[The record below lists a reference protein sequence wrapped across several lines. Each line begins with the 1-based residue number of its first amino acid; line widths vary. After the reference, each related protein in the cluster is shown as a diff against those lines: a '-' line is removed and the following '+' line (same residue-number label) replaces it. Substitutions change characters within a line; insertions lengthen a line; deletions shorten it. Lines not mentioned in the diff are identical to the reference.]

1 MPRKPK
7 MQTSNDLI
15 RENCEWPMTAG
26 QVAKLTGVTTR
37 ALQHYDEKGLLCPER
52 SGEGVANNR
61 KLYSP
66 EDIDRL
72 KQIVVLSSYGFELK
86 DMPPI
91 LDGERSLT
99 DALADRIEELRAR
112 ERYLQ
117 HLILFARY
125 AEIVGDDLFETLAFG
140 TSEVDAFA
148 ELVRELARLCR
159 QSCPMGVHGR
169 CGLEQLWDEL
179 GAIIVDFLGG
189 DEEDPFAH
197 IESTVQRLRA
207 WFCTYFFEVDDLDLL
222 GIWTLFEDGSEEA
235 EFAGEVGGEATPGF
249 LQSAVF
255 LVWLKSMALE
265 LSAMIE
271 GGVGGDAQPSISEN
285 QVVFLVDFVCR
296 SCGYPVPEAAEL
308 DGEGWGY
315 HGGVFRDGGG
325 VSAKRPRGRGD
336 CNAHRPRRRKRCRR
350 SAFREDGASC
360 PRGRALPRARLEGQQ
375 VAHGRAQ
382 GVGDAAQ
389 IVDAH
394 ADPSGLDAPDVG
406 LAAADHEGQLGFGK
420 PLLLAYARCA
430 FPGPVFSAR
439 CSWGKHMCYH

>member
-72 KQIVVLSSYGFELK
+72 KQIVVLGSYGFELK

-99 DALADRIEELRAR
+99 DALADRIEELRAQ

-148 ELVRELARLCR
+148 ELVRSSPAYAGKAVRWESMDDA
-159 QSCPMGVHGR
+159 
-169 CGLEQLWDEL
+169 GLEQLWDEL

-255 LVWLKSMALE
+255 LV
-265 LSAMIE
+265 
-271 GGVGGDAQPSISEN
+271 
-285 QVVFLVDFVCR
+285 
-296 SCGYPVPEAAEL
+296 
-308 DGEGWGY
+308 
-315 HGGVFRDGGG
+315 
-325 VSAKRPRGRGD
+325 
-336 CNAHRPRRRKRCRR
+336 
-350 SAFREDGASC
+350 
-360 PRGRALPRARLEGQQ
+360 
-375 VAHGRAQ
+375 
-382 GVGDAAQ
+382 
-389 IVDAH
+389 
-394 ADPSGLDAPDVG
+394 
-406 LAAADHEGQLGFGK
+406 
-420 PLLLAYARCA
+420 
-430 FPGPVFSAR
+430 
-439 CSWGKHMCYH
+439 

>member
-15 RENCEWPMTAG
+15 RENYGWPMTAG
-26 QVAKLTGVTTR
+26 QVSKLTGVTTR
-37 ALQHYDEKGLLCPER
+37 ALQHYDEKGLLCPRR

-66 EDIDRL
+66 EDVDRL
-72 KQIVVLSSYGFELK
+72 KQIVVLGSYGFELK

-99 DALADRIEELRAR
+99 DALAERIEELRAQ

-148 ELVRELARLCR
+148 ELMRSSPAYADKAIRWESMDDA
-159 QSCPMGVHGR
+159 
-169 CGLEQLWDEL
+169 GLEQLWDEL

-189 DEEDPFAH
+189 DDEDLFAH
-197 IESTVQRLRA
+197 IESTVRRLRT
-207 WFCTYFFEVDDLDLL
+207 WFCTYFFEIDDLDLL

-255 LVWLKSMALE
+255 LVWLKSMISE

-271 GGVGGDAQPSISEN
+271 AGAGAGDDMGSSFSEN
-285 QVVFLVDFVCR
+285 RAVSLVDFVCR

-308 DGEGWGY
+308 DADEWDTMVEFFETVAGY
-315 HGGVFRDGGG
+315 L
-325 VSAKRPRGRGD
+325 
-336 CNAHRPRRRKRCRR
+336 R
-350 SAFREDGASC
+350 SALEDEETMALIDPDGESAVDGAFFE
-360 PRGRALPRARLEGQQ
+360 RAARA
-375 VAHGRAQ
+375 
-382 GVGDAAQ
+382 
-389 IVDAH
+389 
-394 ADPSGLDAPDVG
+394 
-406 LAAADHEGQLGFGK
+406 
-420 PLLLAYARCA
+420 ARE
-430 FPGPVFSAR
+430 VELFSER
-439 CSWGKHMCYH
+439 S

>member
-72 KQIVVLSSYGFELK
+72 KQIVVLGSYGFELK

-99 DALADRIEELRAR
+99 DALADRIEELRAQ

-148 ELVRELARLCR
+148 ELVR
-159 QSCPMGVHGR
+159 SSPMPAKLSDGSP
-169 CGLEQLWDEL
+169 W
-179 GAIIVDFLGG
+179 
-189 DEEDPFAH
+189 
-197 IESTVQRLRA
+197 TMRA
-207 WFCTYFFEVDDLDLL
+207 WNSCGMSWGRSSSTF
-222 GIWTLFEDGSEEA
+222 W
-235 EFAGEVGGEATPGF
+235 EATRR
-249 LQSAVF
+249 
-255 LVWLKSMALE
+255 
-265 LSAMIE
+265 I
-271 GGVGGDAQPSISEN
+271 PSPI
-285 QVVFLVDFVCR
+285 
-296 SCGYPVPEAAEL
+296 
-308 DGEGWGY
+308 
-315 HGGVFRDGGG
+315 
-325 VSAKRPRGRGD
+325 
-336 CNAHRPRRRKRCRR
+336 
-350 SAFREDGASC
+350 
-360 PRGRALPRARLEGQQ
+360 
-375 VAHGRAQ
+375 
-382 GVGDAAQ
+382 
-389 IVDAH
+389 
-394 ADPSGLDAPDVG
+394 
-406 LAAADHEGQLGFGK
+406 
-420 PLLLAYARCA
+420 
-430 FPGPVFSAR
+430 
-439 CSWGKHMCYH
+439 

>member
-15 RENCEWPMTAG
+15 RENYEWPMTAG

-37 ALQHYDEKGLLCPER
+37 ALQYYDEKGLLCPRR

-66 EDIDRL
+66 EDVDRL
-72 KQIVVLSSYGFELK
+72 KQIVVLGSYGFELK

-91 LDGERSLT
+91 LDGERCLT
-99 DALADRIEELRAR
+99 DALAERIEELRAQ

-148 ELVRELARLCR
+148 ELVRSSPAYADKAIRWESMDDA
-159 QSCPMGVHGR
+159 
-169 CGLEQLWDEL
+169 GLEQLWDEL

-197 IESTVQRLRA
+197 IESTVRQLRA
-207 WFCTYFFEVDDLDLL
+207 WFCAYFFEIDDLDLL
-222 GIWTLFEDGSEEA
+222 GIWALFEDGSDEA
-235 EFAGEVGGEATPGF
+235 EFATGIGGEATPGF

-255 LVWLKSMALE
+255 LVWLKSMLAE

-271 GGVGGDAQPSISEN
+271 AGAGENAESPLAEN
-285 QVVFLVDFVCR
+285 QVVALVDFVCR

-308 DGEGWGY
+308 DGDEWEAMVEFFETVAGY
-315 HGGVFRDGGG
+315 LQSALEDEETMALIDPDGE
-325 VSAKRPRGRGD
+325 SAV
-336 CNAHRPRRRKRCRR
+336 
-350 SAFREDGASC
+350 DGAFFE
-360 PRGRALPRARLEGQQ
+360 RAVQAVREAEL
-375 VAHGRAQ
+375 
-382 GVGDAAQ
+382 
-389 IVDAH
+389 
-394 ADPSGLDAPDVG
+394 
-406 LAAADHEGQLGFGK
+406 
-420 PLLLAYARCA
+420 
-430 FPGPVFSAR
+430 FS
-439 CSWGKHMCYH
+439 

>member
-1 MPRKPK
+1 MLCGGSLAEETKGEGHAA
-7 MQTSNDLI
+7 QTEDADEQRSDT
-15 RENCEWPMTAG
+15 RELR
-26 QVAKLTGVTTR
+26 VAHDGGPSGEADGRDDKGR
-37 ALQHYDEKGLLCPER
+37 SSHYDEKGLLCPER

-72 KQIVVLSSYGFELK
+72 KQIVVLGSYGFELK

-99 DALADRIEELRAR
+99 DALADRIEELRAQ

-148 ELVRELARLCR
+148 ELVRSSPAYAGKAVRWESMDDA
-159 QSCPMGVHGR
+159 
-169 CGLEQLWDEL
+169 GLEQLWDEL

-235 EFAGEVGGEATPGF
+235 EFASEVGGEATP
-249 LQSAVF
+249 VF
-255 LVWLKSMALE
+255 CSPRC
-265 LSAMIE
+265 S
-271 GGVGGDAQPSISEN
+271 
-285 QVVFLVDFVCR
+285 
-296 SCGYPVPEAAEL
+296 SCG
-308 DGEGWGY
+308 
-315 HGGVFRDGGG
+315 
-325 VSAKRPRGRGD
+325 
-336 CNAHRPRRRKRCRR
+336 
-350 SAFREDGASC
+350 
-360 PRGRALPRARLEGQQ
+360 
-375 VAHGRAQ
+375 
-382 GVGDAAQ
+382 
-389 IVDAH
+389 
-394 ADPSGLDAPDVG
+394 
-406 LAAADHEGQLGFGK
+406 
-420 PLLLAYARCA
+420 
-430 FPGPVFSAR
+430 
-439 CSWGKHMCYH
+439 

>member
-72 KQIVVLSSYGFELK
+72 KQIVVLGSYGFELK

-99 DALADRIEELRAR
+99 DALADRIEELRAQ

-148 ELVRELARLCR
+148 ELVRSSPAYADKAIRWE
-159 QSCPMGVHGR
+159 SMDDT
-169 CGLEQLWDEL
+169 GLEHLWDEL

-189 DEEDPFAH
+189 EDEDPFAH
-197 IESTVQRLRA
+197 IESTVRRLRA

-235 EFAGEVGGEATPGF
+235 EFASEVGGEATPGF

-271 GGVGGDAQPSISEN
+271 GGVGGDAQPSRWCSSSISSAARAATP
-285 QVVFLVDFVCR
+285 CR
-296 SCGYPVPEAAEL
+296 KPRSSMARGGLPWWSFSRRWRGICKTPSRTRRLQRSSTPMAKVLLMERFSRGWRKLPERSSSSPSAA
-308 DGEGWGY
+308 
-315 HGGVFRDGGG
+315 
-325 VSAKRPRGRGD
+325 
-336 CNAHRPRRRKRCRR
+336 RR
-350 SAFREDGASC
+350 SAGRARASPRHRRCGPNHRC
-360 PRGRALPRARLEGQQ
+360 PRRPVRSRC
-375 VAHGRAQ
+375 
-382 GVGDAAQ
+382 
-389 IVDAH
+389 
-394 ADPSGLDAPDVG
+394 
-406 LAAADHEGQLGFGK
+406 
-420 PLLLAYARCA
+420 ARC
-430 FPGPVFSAR
+430 GTCCCRS
-439 CSWGKHMCYH
+439 

>member
-1 MPRKPK
+1 MLCGGNSLAETKGEDYAA
-7 MQTSNDLI
+7 QTEDANQQRSDT
-15 RENCEWPMTAG
+15 RELRVAHDGG
-26 QVAKLTGVTTR
+26 QVSKLTGVTTR
-37 ALQHYDEKGLLCPER
+37 ALQHYDEKGLLCPRR

-66 EDIDRL
+66 EDVDRL
-72 KQIVVLSSYGFELK
+72 KQIVVLGSYGFELK

-99 DALADRIEELRAR
+99 DALAERIEELRAQ

-148 ELVRELARLCR
+148 ELMRSSPAYADKAIRWESMDDA
-159 QSCPMGVHGR
+159 
-169 CGLEQLWDEL
+169 GLEQLWDEL

-189 DEEDPFAH
+189 DDEDPFAH
-197 IESTVQRLRA
+197 IESTVRRLRA
-207 WFCTYFFEVDDLDLL
+207 WFCTYFFEIDDLDLL

-255 LVWLKSMALE
+255 LVWLKSMILE

-271 GGVGGDAQPSISEN
+271 AGAGDDMGSSFSEN
-285 QVVFLVDFVCR
+285 RAVSLVDFVCR

-308 DGEGWGY
+308 DADEWDAMVEFFETVAGY
-315 HGGVFRDGGG
+315 L
-325 VSAKRPRGRGD
+325 
-336 CNAHRPRRRKRCRR
+336 R
-350 SAFREDGASC
+350 SALEDEETMALIDPDGESAVDGAFFE
-360 PRGRALPRARLEGQQ
+360 RAARA
-375 VAHGRAQ
+375 
-382 GVGDAAQ
+382 
-389 IVDAH
+389 
-394 ADPSGLDAPDVG
+394 
-406 LAAADHEGQLGFGK
+406 
-420 PLLLAYARCA
+420 ARE
-430 FPGPVFSAR
+430 VELFSER
-439 CSWGKHMCYH
+439 S

>member
-15 RENCEWPMTAG
+15 RENYGWPMTAG
-26 QVAKLTGVTTR
+26 QVSKLTGVTTR
-37 ALQHYDEKGLLCPER
+37 ALQHYEEKGLLCPRR

-66 EDIDRL
+66 EDVDRL
-72 KQIVVLSSYGFELK
+72 KQIVVLGSYGFELK

-99 DALADRIEELRAR
+99 DALAERIEELRAQ

-148 ELVRELARLCR
+148 ELMRSSPAYADKAIRWESMDDA
-159 QSCPMGVHGR
+159 
-169 CGLEQLWDEL
+169 GLEQLWDEL

-189 DEEDPFAH
+189 DDEDPFAH
-197 IESTVQRLRA
+197 IESTVRRLRV
-207 WFCTYFFEVDDLDLL
+207 WFCTYFFEIDDLDLL
-222 GIWTLFEDGSEEA
+222 GIWTLFEGGSEEA

-255 LVWLKSMALE
+255 LVWLKSMILE

-271 GGVGGDAQPSISEN
+271 AEVGDDAESPLSEN
-285 QVVFLVDFVCR
+285 RAVSLVDFVCR

-308 DGEGWGY
+308 DGDEWDTMVEFFETVAGY
-315 HGGVFRDGGG
+315 L
-325 VSAKRPRGRGD
+325 
-336 CNAHRPRRRKRCRR
+336 R
-350 SAFREDGASC
+350 SALEDEETMALIDPDGESAVDGAFFE
-360 PRGRALPRARLEGQQ
+360 RAARA
-375 VAHGRAQ
+375 
-382 GVGDAAQ
+382 
-389 IVDAH
+389 
-394 ADPSGLDAPDVG
+394 
-406 LAAADHEGQLGFGK
+406 
-420 PLLLAYARCA
+420 ARE
-430 FPGPVFSAR
+430 VELFSER
-439 CSWGKHMCYH
+439 S

>member
-1 MPRKPK
+1 MPRKSK

-15 RENCEWPMTAG
+15 RENYEWPMTAG

-72 KQIVVLSSYGFELK
+72 KQIVVLGSYGFELK

-99 DALADRIEELRAR
+99 DALADRIEELRAQ

-148 ELVRELARLCR
+148 ELVRSSPAYAGKAVRWESMDDA
-159 QSCPMGVHGR
+159 
-169 CGLEQLWDEL
+169 GLEQLWDEL

-189 DEEDPFAH
+189 DDEDPFAH

-249 LQSAVF
+249 LQSCGVSRVAEVDGLGAF
-255 LVWLKSMALE
+255 GDDRRWRRRRCAAFHFRKP
-265 LSAMIE
+265 
-271 GGVGGDAQPSISEN
+271 GGVPRR
-285 QVVFLVDFVCR
+285 FRLPLVRLPRAGSRGVR
-296 SCGYPVPEAAEL
+296 WRGV
-308 DGEGWGY
+308 GY

-325 VSAKRPRGRGD
+325 VSAKRLRGQGD
-336 CNAHRPRRRKRCRR
+336 CNAHRPRWRKC
-350 SAFREDGASC
+350 C
-360 PRGRALPRARLEGQQ
+360 
-375 VAHGRAQ
+375 
-382 GVGDAAQ
+382 
-389 IVDAH
+389 
-394 ADPSGLDAPDVG
+394 
-406 LAAADHEGQLGFGK
+406 
-420 PLLLAYARCA
+420 
-430 FPGPVFSAR
+430 
-439 CSWGKHMCYH
+439 

>member
-72 KQIVVLSSYGFELK
+72 KQIVVLGSYGFELK

-99 DALADRIEELRAR
+99 DALADRIEELRAQ

-148 ELVRELARLCR
+148 ELVRSSPAYADKAIRWE
-159 QSCPMGVHGR
+159 SMDDT
-169 CGLEQLWDEL
+169 GLEHLWDEL

-189 DEEDPFAH
+189 EDEDPFAH
-197 IESTVQRLRA
+197 IESTVRRLRT

-235 EFAGEVGGEATPGF
+235 EFASEVGGEATPGF

-255 LVWLKSMALE
+255 LVWLKSMISE
-265 LSAMIE
+265 LSAMAE
-271 GGVGGDAQPSISEN
+271 AEAGDDAESSLAEN
-285 QVVFLVDFVCR
+285 QVVALVDFVCR

-308 DGEGWGY
+308 DSNEWGTMVEFFETVAGYLQNALEDEEIATLIDPDGES
-315 HGGVFRDGGG
+315 V
-325 VSAKRPRGRGD
+325 V
-336 CNAHRPRRRKRCRR
+336 
-350 SAFREDGASC
+350 DGALFERMAQAAREVELF
-360 PRGRALPRARLEGQQ
+360 PERG
-375 VAHGRAQ
+375 
-382 GVGDAAQ
+382 
-389 IVDAH
+389 
-394 ADPSGLDAPDVG
+394 
-406 LAAADHEGQLGFGK
+406 
-420 PLLLAYARCA
+420 
-430 FPGPVFSAR
+430 
-439 CSWGKHMCYH
+439 

>member
-15 RENCEWPMTAG
+15 RENYGWPMTAG
-26 QVAKLTGVTTR
+26 QVSKLTGVTTR
-37 ALQHYDEKGLLCPER
+37 ALQHYDEKGLLCPRR

-66 EDIDRL
+66 EDVDRL
-72 KQIVVLSSYGFELK
+72 KQIVVLGSYGFELK

-99 DALADRIEELRAR
+99 DALAERIEELRAQ

-148 ELVRELARLCR
+148 ELTRSSPAYADKAIRWK
-159 QSCPMGVHGR
+159 SMDDA
-169 CGLEQLWDEL
+169 GLEQLWDEL

-189 DEEDPFAH
+189 DDEDPFAH
-197 IESTVQRLRA
+197 IESAVRRLRA
-207 WFCTYFFEVDDLDLL
+207 WFCTYFFEIDDLDLL

-255 LVWLKSMALE
+255 LVWLKSMLVE

-271 GGVGGDAQPSISEN
+271 TEAGDDAESAFSEN
-285 QVVFLVDFVCR
+285 WVVALVGFVCR

-308 DGEGWGY
+308 DGDEWEAMVEFFETVAGY
-315 HGGVFRDGGG
+315 LRNALNDEEIVAFVDPNGEHAVDGVF
-325 VSAKRPRGRGD
+325 
-336 CNAHRPRRRKRCRR
+336 
-350 SAFREDGASC
+350 
-360 PRGRALPRARLEGQQ
+360 LE
-375 VAHGRAQ
+375 R
-382 GVGDAAQ
+382 AAQ
-389 IVDAH
+389 
-394 ADPSGLDAPDVG
+394 
-406 LAAADHEGQLGFGK
+406 AAREVEL
-420 PLLLAYARCA
+420 
-430 FPGPVFSAR
+430 FS
-439 CSWGKHMCYH
+439 